1 MRHAVRSAIR
11 VDASLVTPVAGAVT
25 AVPVTVLFAL
35 GLAFW
40 SPTITSGLAL
50 GALFVGLAAR
60 INGPRLAA
68 SAMAMDTLGLA
79 ISALVGSA
87 CAGVAWL
94 HVSTL
99 VVWCFVG
106 GLVVALGPAR
116 SVVGI
121 QGVMAIIV
129 FGRAPHSVGA
139 SVVLAVAVLL
149 GGAVQTAVQLV
160 VRVPFGLRPQRRA
173 TALVYRQLAELAGG
187 RREGRQEGSSPAV
200 ALSVDRAQ
208 AMLGSGALFGRPDAQ
223 ALRGMVDEARRMRL
237 ELIAIGGL
245 LRRLPDEPG
254 TEQAIDRV
262 RKKLA
267 LFLLALSDAVISS
280 GSRGHPPLD
289 PGAGAWQELRQAM
302 DVLEARIELRP
313 RAGGAAAVVLT
324 HFRSL
329 RGQIRAATRL
339 VGRATDVPIGSILQV
354 GRPRTHPVVADLRT
368 IWGVLAENLT
378 TTSPAFRHAVRLA
391 VVVPVLDVAFQH
403 SGLARS
409 YWIPLSAAV
418 VLRPDYTATM
428 SRGLARVGGTVV
440 GVGAVGAI
448 VGGLHPGTAAVV
460 ALVALTGWGAF
471 SLYQSSYAVGVAF
484 LTGLVLM
491 LAGVGQP
498 ATLALAGYRLLD
510 SVIGGSVALVAYL
523 LWPTWSK
530 AEAQQSLARLV
541 AAQRRYV
548 SAVLAGLTTEP
559 PRDPE
564 ELRRLGRLARLAYI
578 DAQSAVGR
586 SLAEPPAKRI
596 DPEVSQGILVALR
609 RMIRAAHSLR
619 TETAVPPTLAGIDRF
634 ADAVDRSFATVE
646 DGLEGNMS
654 VDALPPLR
662 DMYHRID
669 RGSADAPAA
678 LPVLIQLDEMINAVD
693 TVGQLM
699 CARDQDDR
707 A

>member
-1 MRHAVRSAIR
+1 
-11 VDASLVTPVAGAVT
+11 
-25 AVPVTVLFAL
+25 
-35 GLAFW
+35 
-40 SPTITSGLAL
+40 
-50 GALFVGLAAR
+50 
-60 INGPRLAA
+60 
-68 SAMAMDTLGLA
+68 
-79 ISALVGSA
+79 
-87 CAGVAWL
+87 
-94 HVSTL
+94 
-99 VVWCFVG
+99 VG

-530 AEAQQSLARLV
+530 AEAQQSLAKLV
-541 AAQRRYV
+541 AAQGRYV
-548 SAVLAGLTTEP
+548 SAVLAGLSTKA

-699 CARDQDDR
+699 GARDQDDR

>member
-237 ELIAIGGL
+237 E
-245 LRRLPDEPG
+245 P
-254 TEQAIDRV
+254 
-262 RKKLA
+262 
-267 LFLLALSDAVISS
+267 
-280 GSRGHPPLD
+280 
-289 PGAGAWQELRQAM
+289 
-302 DVLEARIELRP
+302 
-313 RAGGAAAVVLT
+313 
-324 HFRSL
+324 
-329 RGQIRAATRL
+329 
-339 VGRATDVPIGSILQV
+339 
-354 GRPRTHPVVADLRT
+354 
-368 IWGVLAENLT
+368 
-378 TTSPAFRHAVRLA
+378 
-391 VVVPVLDVAFQH
+391 
-403 SGLARS
+403 
-409 YWIPLSAAV
+409 
-418 VLRPDYTATM
+418 
-428 SRGLARVGGTVV
+428 
-440 GVGAVGAI
+440 
-448 VGGLHPGTAAVV
+448 
-460 ALVALTGWGAF
+460 
-471 SLYQSSYAVGVAF
+471 
-484 LTGLVLM
+484 
-491 LAGVGQP
+491 
-498 ATLALAGYRLLD
+498 
-510 SVIGGSVALVAYL
+510 
-523 LWPTWSK
+523 
-530 AEAQQSLARLV
+530 
-541 AAQRRYV
+541 
-548 SAVLAGLTTEP
+548 
-559 PRDPE
+559 
-564 ELRRLGRLARLAYI
+564 
-578 DAQSAVGR
+578 
-586 SLAEPPAKRI
+586 
-596 DPEVSQGILVALR
+596 
-609 RMIRAAHSLR
+609 
-619 TETAVPPTLAGIDRF
+619 
-634 ADAVDRSFATVE
+634 
-646 DGLEGNMS
+646 
-654 VDALPPLR
+654 
-662 DMYHRID
+662 
-669 RGSADAPAA
+669 
-678 LPVLIQLDEMINAVD
+678 
-693 TVGQLM
+693 
-699 CARDQDDR
+699 
-707 A
+707 